1 MKTKQKFVNGKAMY
15 LFSNKLWT
23 MSENQSK
30 YLHNLA
36 YYITSNN
43 AQSMYLLRVVIVTLN
58 FTDYQKWLRIEFF
71 TFFSL
76 FKFVVGGVFRFLFN

>member
-71 TFFSL
+71 IFFSL

>member
-71 TFFSL
+71 IFFSL
-76 FKFVVGGVFRFLFN
+76 FKFVVGGFFRFLFN